1 MHTDRKD
8 KFLMIALLLLFCFV
22 CFILLLILFC
32 FLKLFFFWTDEII
45 TMGIFK
51 LPFIGKLDLKSICHT
66 VFVLMTIIPFSP
78 FLFCPTV
85 NYKKGPYIGQETC
98 QFWGNG
104 HECNARDLGGIME
117 QHMGCYVAPCLAQ
130 SGQCLSPACDL
141 FLLVQQCWVL
151 FLKVELV

>member
-1 MHTDRKD
+1 MHTDKKD

-32 FLKLFFFWTDEII
+32 FFKII
-45 TMGIFK
+45 LLLNWWDYYNGNIYTSIHWEAG
-51 LPFIGKLDLKSICHT
+51 SQICHT